1 MDCLR
6 TLGGDSGGEVGGE
19 DVIDAALVDAGPAET
34 GAGSALE
41 DAAVAWCC
49 SFSSTSTFAWVGSGS
64 AILL

>member
-1 MDCLR
+1 M
-6 TLGGDSGGEVGGE
+6 GGE
-19 DVIDAALVDAGPAET
+19 DVIDAALVDVGPAET